1 MQFKTQYDA
10 RDRVFSDP
18 GSPEHIT
25 YAGHYDEKGRVVL
38 EESGRENI
46 YDFIQS
52 HAESCDIHVLM
63 KRYQNGDV
71 DALSQKQGFYGDFLD
86 FPKTYAEALNHM
98 NEMERQFMSLPVDT
112 REKFGN
118 SFTEFLAASAEP
130 DFLDKTK
137 HTEQQKQGTATK
149 RLFHSLTL
157 FTSKSFP
164 ISSGK

>member
-10 RDRVFSDP
+10 RERIFSDP

-63 KRYQNGDV
+63 KRYQNGDF

-98 NEMERQFMSLPVDT
+98 NEMERQFMALPVET

-130 DFLDKTK
+130 DFLERLGIKKDSASEPVPVIPQDESKEVTK
-137 HTEQQKQGTATK
+137 E
-149 RLFHSLTL
+149 
-157 FTSKSFP
+157 
-164 ISSGK
+164 

>member
-10 RDRVFSDP
+10 RDRIFSDP

-25 YAGHYDEKGRVVL
+25 YAGHYDDKGRVVL

-63 KRYQNGDV
+63 KRYQNGDF

-98 NEMERQFMSLPVDT
+98 CELERQFMALPVET

-130 DFLDKTK
+130 DFLERLGIKKDSVSEPVPDIPQVESKEVTK
-137 HTEQQKQGTATK
+137 E
-149 RLFHSLTL
+149 
-157 FTSKSFP
+157 
-164 ISSGK
+164 

>member
-1 MQFKTQYDA
+1 MEFKTQYDA
-10 RDRVFSDP
+10 RDRVFTDP

-71 DALSQKQGFYGDFLD
+71 EALSQKQGFYGDFLD

-98 NEMERQFMSLPVDT
+98 NEMERQFMALPVET

-130 DFLDKTK
+130 DFLDRLGIKK
-137 HTEQQKQGTATK
+137 ESVTEPDSDISQDEIKEV
-149 RLFHSLTL
+149 
-157 FTSKSFP
+157 SKE
-164 ISSGK
+164 

>member
-10 RDRVFSDP
+10 RDRIFSDP

-25 YAGHYDEKGRVVL
+25 YAGYYDEKGRVVL

-63 KRYQNGDV
+63 KRYQNGDI

-98 NEMERQFMSLPVDT
+98 NEMERQFMSLPVET

-130 DFLDKTK
+130 DFLDRLGIKKEPVSEPVPAIPLVEPKPEIKEVTK
-137 HTEQQKQGTATK
+137 E
-149 RLFHSLTL
+149 
-157 FTSKSFP
+157 
-164 ISSGK
+164 

>member
-1 MQFKTQYDA
+1 MEFKTQYDA

-63 KRYQNGDV
+63 KRYANGDV

-98 NEMERQFMSLPVDT
+98 NEMERRFMALPVET
-112 REKFGN
+112 RENFGN
-118 SFTEFLAASAEP
+118 SFTEFLAASGEA
-130 DFLDKTK
+130 DFL
-137 HTEQQKQGTATK
+137 E
-149 RLFHSLTL
+149 RLGIKAEEPKEVTPAIPV
-157 FTSKSFP
+157 KEDV
-164 ISSGK
+164 KE

>member
-1 MQFKTQYDA
+1 MEFKTQYDA
-10 RDRVFSDP
+10 HERVFTDP

-71 DALSQKQGFYGDFLD
+71 EALSQKQGFYGDFLD
-86 FPKTYAEALNHM
+86 FPKTYADALNHM
-98 NEMERQFMSLPVDT
+98 NEMERQFMALPVET

-130 DFLDKTK
+130 DFLD
-137 HTEQQKQGTATK
+137 
-149 RLFHSLTL
+149 RLGINKESFSEADSGISQDDIKEV
-157 FTSKSFP
+157 SKE
-164 ISSGK
+164 

>member
-1 MQFKTQYDA
+1 MEFKTQYDV

-38 EESGRENI
+38 EECGRENL
-46 YDFIQS
+46 YDYIQS
-52 HAESCDIHVLM
+52 YAESCDIHVIM
-63 KRYQNGDV
+63 KRFVNGDV

-98 NEMERQFMSLPVDT
+98 NEMERQFMALPVET

-118 SFTEFLAASAEP
+118 SFTEFLAASGEA
-130 DFLDKTK
+130 DFLERLGIKAEEPKEVT
-137 HTEQQKQGTATK
+137 TANP
-149 RLFHSLTL
+149 
-157 FTSKSFP
+157 SKEEV
-164 ISSGK
+164 KE

>member
-1 MQFKTQYDA
+1 MEFKTQYDA
-10 RDRVFSDP
+10 RDRVFTDP

-52 HAESCDIHVLM
+52 HAESCDIHILL

-71 DALSQKQGFYGDFLD
+71 EALSQKQGFYGDFLD

-98 NEMERQFMSLPVDT
+98 NEMERQFMALPVET

-130 DFLDKTK
+130 DFLDRLGIKK
-137 HTEQQKQGTATK
+137 ESVTEPDSDISQDEIKEV
-149 RLFHSLTL
+149 
-157 FTSKSFP
+157 SKE
-164 ISSGK
+164 

>member
-10 RDRVFSDP
+10 RDRIFSDP

-98 NEMERQFMSLPVDT
+98 NEMERQFMALPVET

-130 DFLDKTK
+130 DFLDRLGIKKDSVVECNPAIRPVETEPEIKEVTK
-137 HTEQQKQGTATK
+137 E
-149 RLFHSLTL
+149 
-157 FTSKSFP
+157 
-164 ISSGK
+164 

>member
-10 RDRVFSDP
+10 RDRIFSDP

-52 HAESCDIHVLM
+52 HAECCDIHVLM

-71 DALSQKQGFYGDFLD
+71 AALSQKQGFYGDFLD

-98 NEMERQFMSLPVDT
+98 NEMERQFMALPVET

-130 DFLDKTK
+130 DFLDRLGIKKESVSESVPDIPQVETK
-137 HTEQQKQGTATK
+137 EV
-149 RLFHSLTL
+149 
-157 FTSKSFP
+157 SKE
-164 ISSGK
+164 

>member
-10 RDRVFSDP
+10 RDRIFSDP

-25 YAGHYDEKGRVVL
+25 YAGHYDDKGRVVL

-52 HAESCDIHVLM
+52 YAESCDIHVLM

-71 DALSQKQGFYGDFLD
+71 NALSQKQGFYGDFLD

-98 NEMERQFMSLPVDT
+98 NEMERQFMALPVET

-130 DFLDKTK
+130 DFLD
-137 HTEQQKQGTATK
+137 
-149 RLFHSLTL
+149 RLGIKKESVSETVPVIPQDEI
-157 FTSKSFP
+157 KEVV
-164 ISSGK
+164 KE

>member
-10 RDRVFSDP
+10 RDRIFSDP

-38 EESGRENI
+38 EEAGRENI

-98 NEMERQFMSLPVDT
+98 NEMERQFMALPVET

-130 DFLDKTK
+130 DFLDRLGIKTDSVIEPVPAILEDEIK
-137 HTEQQKQGTATK
+137 EV
-149 RLFHSLTL
+149 
-157 FTSKSFP
+157 SKE
-164 ISSGK
+164 

>member
-10 RDRVFSDP
+10 RDRIFSDP

-38 EESGRENI
+38 VESGRENI

-63 KRYQNGDV
+63 KRYQNGDF

-98 NEMERQFMSLPVDT
+98 NEMERQFMALPVET

-130 DFLDKTK
+130 DFLDRLGIKKEPVVESDPAFPQVETK
-137 HTEQQKQGTATK
+137 EVTK
-149 RLFHSLTL
+149 E
-157 FTSKSFP
+157 
-164 ISSGK
+164 

>member
-10 RDRVFSDP
+10 RDRIFSDT

-25 YAGHYDEKGRVVL
+25 YAGHYDEKGRVIL

-63 KRYQNGDV
+63 KRYQNGDI

-98 NEMERQFMSLPVDT
+98 NEMERQFMALPVET

-130 DFLDKTK
+130 DFLDRVGIKKEPVKEPVPAIPKVDPSPTSVPKEVTK
-137 HTEQQKQGTATK
+137 V
-149 RLFHSLTL
+149 
-157 FTSKSFP
+157 
-164 ISSGK
+164 

>member
-1 MQFKTQYDA
+1 MEFKTQYDA
-10 RDRVFSDP
+10 HERVFTEP

-71 DALSQKQGFYGDFLD
+71 EALSQKQGFYGDFLD

-98 NEMERQFMSLPVDT
+98 NEMERQFMALPVET

-130 DFLDKTK
+130 DFLDRLGIKK
-137 HTEQQKQGTATK
+137 ESVTEPDPDISHDDIKEV
-149 RLFHSLTL
+149 
-157 FTSKSFP
+157 SKE
-164 ISSGK
+164 

>member
-10 RDRVFSDP
+10 RDRIFSDP

-63 KRYQNGDV
+63 KRYQNGDF

-98 NEMERQFMSLPVDT
+98 NEMERQFMALPVEI

-130 DFLDKTK
+130 DFLDRLGIKKEAATEPVPAIPQVETK
-137 HTEQQKQGTATK
+137 EVTE
-149 RLFHSLTL
+149 
-157 FTSKSFP
+157 
-164 ISSGK
+164 

>member
-10 RDRVFSDP
+10 RDRIFSDP

-38 EESGRENI
+38 EEAGRENI

-63 KRYQNGDV
+63 KRYQNGDI

-98 NEMERQFMSLPVDT
+98 NEMERQFMALPVET

-130 DFLDKTK
+130 DFLDRLGIKK
-137 HTEQQKQGTATK
+137 ESVTESVPAIPQDEIKEV
-149 RLFHSLTL
+149 
-157 FTSKSFP
+157 SKE
-164 ISSGK
+164 

>member
-1 MQFKTQYDA
+1 MEFKTQYDA
-10 RDRVFSDP
+10 RDRVFTDP

-86 FPKTYAEALNHM
+86 FPKTY
-98 NEMERQFMSLPVDT
+98 V
-112 REKFGN
+112 
-118 SFTEFLAASAEP
+118 
-130 DFLDKTK
+130 
-137 HTEQQKQGTATK
+137 
-149 RLFHSLTL
+149 
-157 FTSKSFP
+157 
-164 ISSGK
+164 

>member
-1 MQFKTQYDA
+1 MEFKTQYDA
-10 RDRVFSDP
+10 RERVFTDP

-71 DALSQKQGFYGDFLD
+71 EALSQKQGFYGDFLD

-98 NEMERQFMSLPVDT
+98 NEMERQFMALPVET

-130 DFLDKTK
+130 DFFDRLGIKK
-137 HTEQQKQGTATK
+137 ESVTEPHPDISQDDIKEV
-149 RLFHSLTL
+149 
-157 FTSKSFP
+157 SKE
-164 ISSGK
+164 

>member
-10 RDRVFSDP
+10 RDRIFSDP
-18 GSPEHIT
+18 GSPEHIL
-25 YAGHYDEKGRVVL
+25 YAGHYDDKGRVVL

-52 HAESCDIHVLM
+52 YAESCDIHVLM

-71 DALSQKQGFYGDFLD
+71 DALSKKQGFYGDFLD

-98 NEMERQFMSLPVDT
+98 NEMERQFMALPVET

-130 DFLDKTK
+130 DFLDRLGIKNEVVSEPVSAIPQDNTK
-137 HTEQQKQGTATK
+137 EVTNE
-149 RLFHSLTL
+149 
-157 FTSKSFP
+157 
-164 ISSGK
+164 